1 MSLVFEIGD
10 IPEEGMPV
18 DVKVGAAYFN
28 RGKLDGT
35 LSQDVLIQGTLSKWE
50 PDVFLS
56 GKITAEWSGKC
67 SRCLEPVKIHI
78 KTDISVKFAPQSES
92 PEAGSDTE
100 LSESDIDVEY
110 YTENKI
116 DLSQPIYDQ
125 IMLSVPLADLCDE
138 NCLGLCSQC
147 GANLN
152 KGPCVCG
159 DSATVD
165 PRLAILKSL
174 KNKLE

>member
-1 MSLVFEIGD
+1 MSLIFELDD
-10 IPEEGMPV
+10 IPEQGLPI
-18 DVKVGAAYFN
+18 DVKVRAAYFN
-28 RGKLDGT
+28 RGALDGT

-56 GKITAEWSGKC
+56 GKITAQWSGKC
-67 SRCLEPVKIHI
+67 SRCLEPVKNQV
-78 KTDISVKFAPQSES
+78 KTDISVKFAPQSDS

-125 IMLSVPLADLCDE
+125 IMLSVPLVNLCDE

-147 GANLN
+147 GTSLN

-159 DSATVD
+159 GSAPVD
-165 PRLAILKSL
+165 PRLAVLQTLK
-174 KNKLE
+174 KKLE